1 MKKLLLLPFLV
12 FSMATFAQDDWAD
25 KLLKKAGDEGSKQK
39 AGIDSIDFP
48 FAITVS
54 DNAGL
59 FDIKQKG
66 ETFSKGLYFLKDR
79 ADKTPIE
86 IARDTL
92 DQAIFFYNKRMYK
105 IAEASF
111 IEAKAFMENN
121 DLASDINYLRC
132 ISNLGVVYLA
142 QGKLNDAEVYINGAL
157 EESKARGKG
166 SVAYVANLNNKA
178 KLEQALGFYNE
189 AEQHFNEALL
199 LVEKIFGGGLQ
210 PAIVLNN
217 KAMLMQALGRN
228 NEAIETMKLSIAA
241 SEASAKNKVI
251 KDKGSFDNRRFQSNL
266 AYIYQSAGKFTEAES
281 LFLSQKKIYEN
292 RGNANN
298 PEYAALLNQLALLYM
313 QMNKANEVEALLNK
327 AIAVYKKKNGEE
339 STNYAKALSDLG
351 MYYRISGKYD
361 LAIQN
366 LSKALALK
374 EKILNANHPEFIK
387 TKEELAIAYWKSNQ
401 TQQAYTQY
409 KEVMEKTLT
418 FIDQYFPPMS
428 EAEKT
433 AYWDITSPRFQRF
446 YNFALQNVT
455 QQPELAADVYNYH
468 IATKALLLNATNKI
482 KQIILNGKDVKLKQ
496 DYISW
501 LNKKEL
507 LARYYALSKDELKEQ
522 KIDLK
527 SLEAEA
533 NALEKML
540 SGKSAD
546 FAQGYATNRIS
557 HDQLAQL
564 LQENEALLE
573 IIRVQAYEQSFTNQ
587 VVYMALVVTKNANKP
602 NIVILENGQ
611 QLETRYAKYYRNSIQ
626 QKQADEYSYQQY
638 WAKIEPAL
646 QGKKNIYISV
656 DGVYNQINLNTLK
669 KPDGLFL
676 LQQYEIALLGNTKDF
691 IEIKKRKV
699 STGKKNAVL
708 VGFPDFGATE
718 PLALPGTK
726 VEVETINKNLKTA
739 GYTTQL
745 FQQKEA
751 SEKNLKNVKAPE
763 ILHIATHGYFL
774 QDVENQ
780 DNAFG
785 VASENATRNPLLRS
799 GLLLADAGKTMNKQT
814 GTDLSS
820 NDNGIV
826 TAYEAMNL
834 NLEGTD
840 MVVLSACET
849 GLGDVKNGEG
859 VYGLQRSFLVAGADA
874 LIMSLWKVD
883 DAATQLLMSSFYTN
897 WVKLRDKQK
906 AFKQAQVQLYTK
918 YKDPYYWGAF
928 VMVGL

>member
-1 MKKLLLLPFLV
+1 
-12 FSMATFAQDDWAD
+12 
-25 KLLKKAGDEGSKQK
+25 
-39 AGIDSIDFP
+39 
-48 FAITVS
+48 
-54 DNAGL
+54 
-59 FDIKQKG
+59 
-66 ETFSKGLYFLKDR
+66 
-79 ADKTPIE
+79 
-86 IARDTL
+86 
-92 DQAIFFYNKRMYK
+92 
-105 IAEASF
+105 
-111 IEAKAFMENN
+111 
-121 DLASDINYLRC
+121 
-132 ISNLGVVYLA
+132 
-142 QGKLNDAEVYINGAL
+142 
-157 EESKARGKG
+157 
-166 SVAYVANLNNKA
+166 
-178 KLEQALGFYNE
+178 
-189 AEQHFNEALL
+189 
-199 LVEKIFGGGLQ
+199 
-210 PAIVLNN
+210 
-217 KAMLMQALGRN
+217 
-228 NEAIETMKLSIAA
+228 
-241 SEASAKNKVI
+241 
-251 KDKGSFDNRRFQSNL
+251 
-266 AYIYQSAGKFTEAES
+266 
-281 LFLSQKKIYEN
+281 
-292 RGNANN
+292 
-298 PEYAALLNQLALLYM
+298 
-313 QMNKANEVEALLNK
+313 
-327 AIAVYKKKNGEE
+327 
-339 STNYAKALSDLG
+339 
-351 MYYRISGKYD
+351 
-361 LAIQN
+361 
-366 LSKALALK
+366 
-374 EKILNANHPEFIK
+374 
-387 TKEELAIAYWKSNQ
+387 
-401 TQQAYTQY
+401 
-409 KEVMEKTLT
+409 
-418 FIDQYFPPMS
+418 
-428 EAEKT
+428 
-433 AYWDITSPRFQRF
+433 
-446 YNFALQNVT
+446 
-455 QQPELAADVYNYH
+455 
-468 IATKALLLNATNKI
+468 
-482 KQIILNGKDVKLKQ
+482 
-496 DYISW
+496 
-501 LNKKEL
+501 
-507 LARYYALSKDELKEQ
+507 
-522 KIDLK
+522 
-527 SLEAEA
+527 
-533 NALEKML
+533 
-540 SGKSAD
+540 
-546 FAQGYATNRIS
+546 
-557 HDQLAQL
+557 
-564 LQENEALLE
+564 
-573 IIRVQAYEQSFTNQ
+573 
-587 VVYMALVVTKNANKP
+587 
-602 NIVILENGQ
+602 
-611 QLETRYAKYYRNSIQ
+611 
-626 QKQADEYSYQQY
+626 QKQADEYSYQQF

-691 IEIKKRKV
+691 IEIKKRKI

-726 VEVETINKNLKTA
+726 VEVENINKNLKTA

-745 FQQKEA
+745 FQQREA

>member
-1 MKKLLLLPFLV
+1 
-12 FSMATFAQDDWAD
+12 
-25 KLLKKAGDEGSKQK
+25 
-39 AGIDSIDFP
+39 
-48 FAITVS
+48 
-54 DNAGL
+54 
-59 FDIKQKG
+59 
-66 ETFSKGLYFLKDR
+66 
-79 ADKTPIE
+79 
-86 IARDTL
+86 
-92 DQAIFFYNKRMYK
+92 
-105 IAEASF
+105 
-111 IEAKAFMENN
+111 
-121 DLASDINYLRC
+121 
-132 ISNLGVVYLA
+132 
-142 QGKLNDAEVYINGAL
+142 
-157 EESKARGKG
+157 
-166 SVAYVANLNNKA
+166 
-178 KLEQALGFYNE
+178 
-189 AEQHFNEALL
+189 
-199 LVEKIFGGGLQ
+199 
-210 PAIVLNN
+210 
-217 KAMLMQALGRN
+217 
-228 NEAIETMKLSIAA
+228 
-241 SEASAKNKVI
+241 
-251 KDKGSFDNRRFQSNL
+251 
-266 AYIYQSAGKFTEAES
+266 
-281 LFLSQKKIYEN
+281 
-292 RGNANN
+292 
-298 PEYAALLNQLALLYM
+298 
-313 QMNKANEVEALLNK
+313 
-327 AIAVYKKKNGEE
+327 
-339 STNYAKALSDLG
+339 
-351 MYYRISGKYD
+351 
-361 LAIQN
+361 
-366 LSKALALK
+366 
-374 EKILNANHPEFIK
+374 
-387 TKEELAIAYWKSNQ
+387 
-401 TQQAYTQY
+401 TQY

-669 KPDGLFL
+669 KPDGVFL

-691 IEIKKRKV
+691 IEIKKRKI

-726 VEVETINKNLKTA
+726 VEVENINKNLKTA

-745 FQQKEA
+745 FQQREA

>member
-1 MKKLLLLPFLV
+1 MKKLLLLPLLL
-12 FSMATFAQDDWAD
+12 FSLTTFAQDDWAN
-25 KLLKKAGDEGSKQK
+25 KLLKKAGEEGSRQK
-39 AGIDSIDFP
+39 AAIDSIDFP

-59 FDIKQKG
+59 FDIRQKG
-66 ETFSKGLYFLKDR
+66 ETVSKGLYLLKER
-79 ADKTPIE
+79 TDKTPIE

-111 IEAKAFMENN
+111 MEAKAFMENN
-121 DLASDINYLRC
+121 GLANDINYLRC

-142 QGKLNDAEVYINGAL
+142 QGKLNDAELYINGAL
-157 EESKARGKG
+157 EESKARGTG

-178 KLEQALGFYNE
+178 KLEQAQGSYNE
-189 AEQHFNEALL
+189 AEQHFNEALP

-266 AYIYQSAGKFTEAES
+266 AYIYQAAGKLTEAES

-313 QMNKANEVEALLNK
+313 QMNKLSEVEPLLNK

-351 MYYRISGKYD
+351 MYYRISGKND

-366 LSKALALK
+366 LTKALSLK

-401 TQQAYTQY
+401 IQQAYTHY
-409 KEVMEKTLT
+409 KEVMEKTLF

-446 YNFALQNVT
+446 YNFALQNLT

-468 IATKALLLNATNKI
+468 IATKALLLNSTNKI

-522 KIDLK
+522 NIDLK
-527 SLEAEA
+527 TLEAEA

-546 FAQGYATNRIS
+546 FAQGYAINRITF
-557 HDQLAQL
+557 DELAKL
-564 LQENEALLE
+564 LQDNEALLE
-573 IIRVQAYEQSFTNQ
+573 IIRIHSYEQIFTDQ
-587 VVYMALVVTKNANKP
+587 ALYAALVLTKGTNKP
-602 NIVILENGQ
+602 SVIVLENGK
-611 QLETRYAKYYRNSIQ
+611 QLETRYAKYYRNTIQ
-626 QKQADEYSYQQY
+626 QKQVDEYSYQQF
-638 WAKIEPAL
+638 WAKFEPVL
-646 QGKKNIYISV
+646 NSKKNIYLSV

-669 KPDGLFL
+669 KPDGTFL

-691 IEIKKRKV
+691 IDIKKRKI
-699 STGKKNAVL
+699 TTAKKNAVL
-708 VGFPDFGATE
+708 LGFPEFGAAE
-718 PLALPGTK
+718 PAALPGTK
-726 VEVETINKNLKTA
+726 IELENISKNLKAA

-745 FQQKEA
+745 FQQREA
-751 SEKNLKNVKAPE
+751 SEKNIKNVKAPE

-774 QDVENQ
+774 QDVEGQ
-780 DNAFG
+780 DDAFG

-799 GLLLADAGKTMNKQT
+799 GLLLTDAGKTMSKQASA
-814 GTDLSS
+814 DLSS
-820 NDNGIV
+820 NDNGIL

-874 LIMSLWKVD
+874 MLMSLWKVD
-883 DAATQLLMSSFYTN
+883 DAATQLLMSSFYAN
-897 WVKLRDKQK
+897 WIKLRDKQK
-906 AFKQAQVQLYTK
+906 AFKQAQLQLYTK

-928 VMVGL
+928 VMIGL